1 VKQRERLIGRRT
13 KMESQGRV
21 RPPEVRFP
29 VVVARETDG
38 ERKGP
43 DGPRRIRNPGEP
55 EQKPDPPTRPRP
67 DPPGV
72 IAGNG
77 PSSDFRRFWPEIR
90 RLPVVIF
97 R

>member
-1 VKQRERLIGRRT
+1 
-13 KMESQGRV
+13 MESQGRV